1 MELNFIAMKKLI
13 EFIKPQKKF
22 HTVIF
27 FVTSRCNALCRTC
40 FYWQELNQKGDL
52 TFDEIKIISE
62 TMPPFHDLLLSGG
75 EPSLRG
81 ELPEIVNLFYN
92 YNGIRRIYFPTNGLK
107 PIRIKE
113 LVERILEENELLEVY
128 LNNSIDGLPETNDR
142 IRSVPGNFNKSLE
155 TIRLAQALKQRFG
168 SRLQINVNS
177 VICAENYNELIELGR
192 FFLNNERL
200 DYHYFQIIRG
210 NPLDKSL
217 KKVPTEDL
225 RSLYKEITKIQ
236 QIYASRQGDNGGAIN
251 GWIRKS
257 LHSAVF
263 NFHHKTQFNN
273 YTDNEPW
280 PMPCTAGETSVVIDY
295 DGTVRACELRG
306 SIGNLRDYDCDF
318 QALWNSKV
326 RDDEVKS
333 IAKDKCFCTH
343 VCFIHDSMWFS
354 PSVKFWE
361 LPKSYITRYSW

>member
-1 MELNFIAMKKLI
+1 MELGFIAMKKLI
-13 EFIKPQKKF
+13 EFIRPQQKL

-52 TFDEIKIISE
+52 SFDEIKILSE
-62 TMPPFHDLLLSGG
+62 TMSHFHDLLLSGG
-75 EPSLRG
+75 EPSLRN
-81 ELPEIVNLFYN
+81 ELPEIVNLFYRN
-92 YNGIRRIYFPTNGLK
+92 NGIRRIYFPTNGLK
-107 PIRIKE
+107 PQRIRE
-113 LVERILEENELLEVY
+113 LVGRILQENNELEVY

-155 TIRLAQALKQRFG
+155 TIRFTQTLKPRFG
-168 SRLQINVNS
+168 PRLQINVNS
-177 VICAENYNELIELGR
+177 VICAENYNELVELGR
-192 FFLNNERL
+192 FFLDNERL

-210 NPLDKSL
+210 DPLDKSL
-217 KKVPTEDL
+217 KKVPTEEL

-236 QIYASRQGDNGGAIN
+236 KVYASRQGDNGGAVN
-251 GWIRKS
+251 GWFRKS
-257 LHSAVF
+257 IYASVF
-263 NFHHKTQFNN
+263 NFHNRTQFNN
-273 YTDNEPW
+273 YTENTPW
-280 PMPCTAGETSVVIDY
+280 PMPCTAGETSLVIDY

-306 SIGNLRDYDCDF
+306 SIGSLRDHGCNF

-326 RDDEVKS
+326 RDEEVKS